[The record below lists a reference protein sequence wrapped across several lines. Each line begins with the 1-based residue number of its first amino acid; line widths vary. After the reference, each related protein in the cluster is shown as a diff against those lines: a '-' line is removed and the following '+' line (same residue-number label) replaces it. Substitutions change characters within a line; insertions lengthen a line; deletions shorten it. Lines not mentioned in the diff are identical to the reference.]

1 MRRLQIKNEIMK
13 IAAVAIFL
21 LSAVVAQ
28 AQNTTTVTGTIVDE
42 TGEPMIG
49 ATVRIPGGKGGTVTD
64 IDGNYSLD
72 VPAGTKM
79 LQIDYVGYKTQL
91 VNIKGGKASIAM
103 NPDSQV
109 MEEMVVIGYGA
120 VKKGDVTNAVA
131 QVKGDDLADRPVANI
146 ASALQG
152 ELAGVDIQTTDASP
166 GAKVQVKVRGATSIN
181 EGDSSNPLF
190 VVDGVP
196 MDDEFDLSNL
206 NPQDI
211 ESIEVLKDASSSAIY
226 GSRGA
231 NGVIIVTSK
240 KGSDDGKISVT
251 ASANFALATAE
262 RYIPVMSGDQ
272 WIDYRSQI
280 NKEKYV
286 GAYPSAG
293 ATTEDSWVEQ
303 VIIARGGAGMT
314 SVNDKRWSMPD
325 HGGLSTV
332 NWQKA
337 MTHRALSQ
345 TYNLSITQ
353 GNKKNNYRASVSYV
367 NQDGIVRNTGFKRL
381 TTKLSGRTTLFDKL
395 QIGLDVAPQFAVT
408 KGGRVD
414 GSDNSMMG
422 ALTMVPVVESSSGLQ
437 TGAEPYSVY
446 PYAGTAVSP
455 VARMEQQTY
464 RDEQIR
470 IQTSGFAKYEIT
482 KDLNAEVLGSW
493 IFNNRDIKK
502 FEPSSVRP
510 SWDSQRE
517 GYSTN
522 SMWQGNRLHKYLLQ
536 ATATYDKTWDKHH
549 LNAVAGWSMESTQNA
564 TEYDLRATQFPNNI
578 IMGWTLNDVTPTR
591 FTTTYKTD
599 DHMVSYFARAEY
611 GYDSRYLLNA
621 SLRRDGS
628 SRFGSNRKWG
638 TFPAVSAAWRVSNE
652 HFWKKEWLVNQAK
665 LRVSYG
671 SNGYNSIRNN
681 AADGLMAT
689 SWMNDNRNSYYSTNG
704 SVVTGYVPART
715 ANPDLGWQ
723 KTNSWNFGAD
733 VSLFNN
739 RISFAADYY
748 IKTISDMLYEMLM
761 PSVIG
766 YERGYKNIGNIRTKG
781 VELELKTENLT
792 GKLKWT
798 TKFSL
803 GYSDNEVTSLGDNDA
818 IMCGYNNET
827 QIIEVGHPVGE
838 YYLYI
843 ADGVY
848 MNEEDLAKYPTYS
861 GAQVGM
867 VRYRDVNGDGVI
879 DENDRTYCG
888 KPQASWTYGMTN
900 SFKYKNWDASFL
912 ITAQTG
918 GRIWQGLGRAID
930 MQGQGL
936 NFNRLDRWADM
947 WLSEENPGNGSIPRA
962 EGVANEN
969 GWYSTR
975 WLYSTDFVRL
985 KNITIGYRWRLPKKY
1000 ALKVL
1005 RFTASCENALLF
1017 TKYKNG
1023 FSPEVRTGSSQT
1035 AVYDYGAYPTPRTFS
1050 LGISAQF

>member
-1 MRRLQIKNEIMK
+1 MRTLITTIAMLFSSMSLSAQIIDTLINKSSLRPFTVSVKVPDGNYRVTVTLGDKKRAAQTVVRAESRRLYTD
-13 IAAVAIFL
+13 AI
-21 LSAVVAQ
+21 
-28 AQNTTTVTGTIVDE
+28 
-42 TGEPMIG
+42 

-408 KGGRVD
+408 KGGQVVVENMPLTYSINGYWEAAEALD
-414 GSDNSMMG
+414 AAEYTGAQFYAYYPYSENATFTTGAADPFAAMVAATKATENQSSKADYEAADIMTSTAATVG
-422 ALTMVPVVESSSGLQ
+422 ALNTVQIALRHHKALVCVELPNSSYIFDNPGV
-437 TGAEPYSVY
+437 EPYVMAKAENAKFTLDGTTVQ
-446 PYAGTAVSP
+446 PYFDDAS
-455 VARMEQQTY
+455 QSY
-464 RDEQIR
+464 RLILEPGQAS
-470 IQTSGFAKYEIT
+470 QLLVT
-482 KDLNAEVLGSW
+482 
-493 IFNNRDIKK
+493 NR
-502 FEPSSVRP
+502 E
-510 SWDSQRE
+510 SQKMR
-517 GYSTN
+517 SF
-522 SMWQGNRLHKYLLQ
+522 
-536 ATATYDKTWDKHH
+536 
-549 LNAVAGWSMESTQNA
+549 A
-564 TEYDLRATQFPNNI
+564 TE
-578 IMGWTLNDVTPTR
+578 
-591 FTTTYKTD
+591 K
-599 DHMVSYFARAEY
+599 
-611 GYDSRYLLNA
+611 
-621 SLRRDGS
+621 
-628 SRFGSNRKWG
+628 RK
-638 TFPAVSAAWRVSNE
+638 
-652 HFWKKEWLVNQAK
+652 
-665 LRVSYG
+665 
-671 SNGYNSIRNN
+671 
-681 AADGLMAT
+681 
-689 SWMNDNRNSYYSTNG
+689 
-704 SVVTGYVPART
+704 
-715 ANPDLGWQ
+715 
-723 KTNSWNFGAD
+723 
-733 VSLFNN
+733 
-739 RISFAADYY
+739 
-748 IKTISDMLYEMLM
+748 
-761 PSVIG
+761 
-766 YERGYKNIGNIRTKG
+766 
-781 VELELKTENLT
+781 
-792 GKLKWT
+792 
-798 TKFSL
+798 
-803 GYSDNEVTSLGDNDA
+803 
-818 IMCGYNNET
+818 
-827 QIIEVGHPVGE
+827 
-838 YYLYI
+838 
-843 ADGVY
+843 
-848 MNEEDLAKYPTYS
+848 
-861 GAQVGM
+861 
-867 VRYRDVNGDGVI
+867 
-879 DENDRTYCG
+879 
-888 KPQASWTYGMTN
+888 
-900 SFKYKNWDASFL
+900 
-912 ITAQTG
+912 
-918 GRIWQGLGRAID
+918 
-930 MQGQGL
+930 
-936 NFNRLDRWADM
+936 
-947 WLSEENPGNGSIPRA
+947 
-962 EGVANEN
+962 
-969 GWYSTR
+969 
-975 WLYSTDFVRL
+975 
-985 KNITIGYRWRLPKKY
+985 
-1000 ALKVL
+1000 
-1005 RFTASCENALLF
+1005 
-1017 TKYKNG
+1017 
-1023 FSPEVRTGSSQT
+1023 
-1035 AVYDYGAYPTPRTFS
+1035 
-1050 LGISAQF
+1050 